1 MPIHSLD
8 ELSMSVEKLA
18 CEHQYADAE
27 ALAIK
32 AMAEY
37 PDSPIPHNLYGII
50 LDKLGQ
56 HPKALKHYRAAN
68 ALDPTYQPAVLN
80 LNIKPN
86 IFNEPIYIFNE
97 DECKEAKPSH
107 YELYFNEKGVGQL
120 RKVAKH
126 NA

>member
-1 MPIHSLD
+1 MPIHNLD
-8 ELSMSVEKLA
+8 ELSVSVKKLA

-56 HPKALKHYRAAN
+56 HLKALRHYRAAN
-68 ALDPTYQPAVLN
+68 ALDPTYKPAVLN
-80 LNIKPN
+80 LNIKPSL
-86 IFNEPIYIFNE
+86 FSEPTYVYTEN
-97 DECKEAKPSH
+97 ECKEAKPSH

-120 RKVAKH
+120 RKVAKQ